1 MLSDNREQLVGIA
14 VQGVIASP
22 ELPPLPASPYQVASD
37 GRPYLLPAP
46 GGIVYNVRMGDRAL
60 GWLADMV
67 QPGVSIRNPQ
77 DGANQ
82 ALKTLACVG
91 NVAKVTSGAQMG
103 ASGVVVGKSGRF
115 AEHVI
120 VHFPRDVIEKLALGD
135 RVTVR
140 ALGRSLA
147 LRDKPLIQLK
157 SVSPELL
164 DALEIEDGGRGRVRV
179 RVRAIVPC
187 HLTGAGA
194 GLGSES
200 GSVQVQTEDLG
211 ALSDHGLTDLRLGDL
226 VAISDYDCRWGNG
239 YLRGAMTVGVVSHG
253 DSPRSGYGPGITPL
267 IAAGDDSLSVH
278 VVESRNVVDLL
289 HLAA

>member
-1 MLSDNREQLVGIA
+1 MVEDNREQLVGIA

-22 ELPPLPASPYQVASD
+22 ELPPLPASPYQISSD
-37 GRPYLLPAP
+37 GHPYLLPAP
-46 GGIVYNVRMGDRAL
+46 GGIVYNVRVGDRAL

-77 DGANQ
+77 DPANQ
-82 ALKTLACVG
+82 ALKTLSCVG
-91 NVAKVTSGAQMG
+91 NVARVTSGDGLG
-103 ASGVVVGKSGRF
+103 ATGIVVGKSGRF

-120 VHFPRDVIEKLALGD
+120 IHFPKEALEKLALGD
-135 RVTVR
+135 RVTVK

-147 LRDKPLIQLK
+147 LTDMPSVQLK
-157 SVSPELL
+157 SLSPEFL
-164 DALEIEDGGRGRVRV
+164 DALEVEATAPGRIRVQV
-179 RVRAIVPC
+179 KAVVPC

-200 GSVQVQTEDLG
+200 GCVQIQTEDYR
-211 ALSDHGLTDLRLGDL
+211 ALSEHGLTDLRLGDV

-239 YLRGAMTVGVVSHG
+239 YLRGAMTVGVVAHG

-267 IAAGDDSLSVH
+267 IAAADESLSVEL
-278 VVESRNVVDLL
+278 VASRNVVDLL
-289 HLAA
+289 DLRA